1 MMEPEEFNGELTEL
15 KAENA
20 SRDMR
25 MNRIKLARTPGGLQQ
40 VFPDMFPDEGPY
52 QEAMVANMVDVAA
65 KDTAEVLAPPPT
77 LSCVAAGNATDR
89 ARAFAD
95 KRTKI
100 NYGYFDASE
109 LSVGLFGMADQY
121 VTYSYAIGIV
131 KPDFDRKLPIIK
143 FIDPLGCYS
152 VYDQWNRT
160 IRLYQTMS
168 MTVRQASIAFPVLAA
183 KLEREH
189 RGVMGRLE
197 ITRVFTED
205 GEYLIT
211 PTFPEVILHSAPNPI
226 GECVAHSFKRP
237 GLDPNDTIGS
247 YDDVLAVQVAKARFA
262 LLSLEAA
269 TKSVQAPLALP
280 NDVQEIN
287 IGPDATLRSA
297 TPDKIRRVDL
307 NIPQVAFVQ
316 QSVLDQEIRNGAR
329 YPETR
334 TGNSDASIITGRG
347 VQALGA
353 GFDSQIKAAQ
363 TVIAHG
369 IGVLFAKA
377 MKMDEAIWPNDEKTI
392 RGNRNGTPYELK
404 YTPAKDIKGD
414 YTINVQ
420 YGLMAGLQANQA
432 LVFGLQAR
440 GDKLISRSFL
450 RTQLPISFDPSEEE
464 AKVDVEDLRDALKEA
479 FTATAQAIPA
489 LAQQGQAP
497 TGVLTQMA
505 AVIKARQKGIPIEDA
520 IEDAFE
526 PPEAETGG
534 PDSETDDMAEMAAP
548 PGAGGMP
555 PGVPPEMAGG
565 GGGAQQGMRP
575 DMMQM
580 IASLGAGGRP
590 GLGASVIRRQA
601 V

>member
-1 MMEPEEFNGELTEL
+1 MMEPEEFNAELTEL
-15 KAENA
+15 KAENVD
-20 SRDMR
+20 RDGR

-40 VFPDMFPDEGPY
+40 VFPEMFPDDGPY

-77 LSCVAAGNATDR
+77 LSCVSGGNASDR
-89 ARAFAD
+89 AKAFAD

-100 NYGYFDASE
+100 NYGYYDASDMA
-109 LSVGLFGMADQY
+109 LGLFQMADQY

-131 KPDFDRKLPIIK
+131 KPDFDRKLPIIQ
-143 FIDPLGCYS
+143 FIDPIGCYS
-152 VYDQWNRT
+152 VYDQWRRT
-160 IRLYQTMS
+160 VRLYQTLS
-168 MTVRQASIAFPVLAA
+168 MTVRQARAMFPEFGKRLD
-183 KLEREH
+183 RD
-189 RGVMGRLE
+189 GRASSGRVE
-197 ITRVFTED
+197 ITRVFTPD
-205 GEYLIT
+205 GEYLLS
-211 PTFPEVILHSAPNPI
+211 PVYPDMVLHEAPNPM
-226 GECVAHSFKRP
+226 GEVMAHSFKRP
-237 GLDPNDTIGS
+237 SLDPNDTIGS

-269 TKSVQAPLALP
+269 TKSVQAPTALP
-280 NDVQEIN
+280 MDVQEIN
-287 IGPDATLRSA
+287 LGPDATLRSA
-297 TPDKIRRVDL
+297 TPEKIRRVSLDL
-307 NIPQVAFVQ
+307 PQGVFAQ
-316 QSVLDQEIRNGAR
+316 QAVLDQEIRNGAR

-369 IGVLFAKA
+369 LGVLFSKA
-377 MKMDEAIWPNDEKTI
+377 MKMDETLWPNDEKTV
-392 RGNRNGTPYELK
+392 RGNSNGTPYELK

-450 RTQLPISFDPSEEE
+450 RTQLPISFDPAEEE
-464 AKVDVEDLRDALKEA
+464 AKVDVEDMRDSLKEA
-479 FTATAQAIPA
+479 FSAMAQAIPA
-489 LAQQGQAP
+489 MAQQGQAP
-497 TGVLTQMA
+497 TSVLNQMA
-505 AVIKARQKGIPIEDA
+505 AVIKARQKGVPIEDA

-526 PPEAETGG
+526 PEEPPEAPGA
-534 PDSETDDMAEMAAP
+534 PDTEDEMGMAP
-548 PGAGGMP
+548 PEGMPPEAGGGMP
-555 PGVPPEMAGG
+555 MPQQ
-565 GGGAQQGMRP
+565 AQQGRP
-575 DMMQM
+575 DLMQLM
-580 IASLGAGGRP
+580 ASLGTTGKA
-590 GLGASVIRRQA
+590 GLGASVMRRQA